1 MLAICSIGS
10 MPSDMGLES
19 SIATQ
24 STDPRPRRGRAHSFG
39 LNTDFILQPTGSL
52 SALTVPVLRHL
63 LART

>member
-1 MLAICSIGS
+1 MLAICSIGP
-10 MPSDMGLES
+10 MLLQMGLES

-24 STDPRPRRGRAHSFG
+24 STDPRFRHGGYHPFG
-39 LNTDFILQPTGSL
+39 PNTDSILQPTGSL